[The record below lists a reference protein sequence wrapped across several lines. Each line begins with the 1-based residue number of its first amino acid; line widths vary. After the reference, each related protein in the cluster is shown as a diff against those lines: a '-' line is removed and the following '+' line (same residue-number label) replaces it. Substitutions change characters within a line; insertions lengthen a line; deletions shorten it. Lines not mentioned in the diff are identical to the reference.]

1 MNDFMKTN
9 RYYIGANY
17 WASHASINMWSE
29 WDADAVERD
38 FAALSSHGVSCL
50 RMFLLWPDFQPL
62 KAIMAND
69 VVYEYRMMPGERPLP
84 DTEAGRAG
92 VSEEVC
98 AHFAEF
104 CRLADKYSL
113 KLIVGLLTG
122 HMSFRFY
129 SPQAFEGKNF
139 LTDPTVIKW
148 EIRFVRY
155 FVKRFRDEP
164 AIIAWDLGNE
174 CSNYSKI
181 PSDQFYVWNTCVTA
195 AIRESDPTRPV
206 VSGLASL
213 PLDNESFNVREHA
226 ECVDILTTHPYQ
238 IFSNTAIDPV
248 DSLLPEIDPA
258 VRATL
263 YENIG
268 GKPAFIE
275 ECGSIGYVNASER
288 SEAAA
293 LRAMLFSSWA
303 HGNHGFF
310 WWCAFDQGQ
319 FDYAPYDWNNYG
331 SDYGLFRAGRD
342 PKPTALVTSEF
353 SDFLSDFE
361 YAELPPHTTE
371 AVCIVPRQLT
381 NPMKT
386 LDSTFILAKQAN
398 LDIKFAHAEEPLPDA
413 PLYIMPSVYSS
424 KPISLHRLNDLLC
437 RVRSGASLYISLGD
451 TLFRRITELTGL
463 TIESRERGRA
473 ERIELDGEYFT
484 LQSGY
489 RYNIESVADTCTPLA
504 HGEDG
509 RPVYTVNR
517 YGDGKIYFS
526 LYPLEAIIADRPSS
540 FTDSAPDY
548 AGFYRKFAADAL
560 SVSPR
565 AYQSDCREVLMTEHI
580 IDSSRRVVVMIN
592 YSSRPKTITAAGI
605 NGYKPVRVL
614 RGERDGDGIAVPAND
629 AAIVEFAL

>member
-38 FAALSSHGVSCL
+38 FIALSSHGVDCL

-92 VSEEVC
+92 VSEEAC
-98 AHFAEF
+98 EHFAEL

-181 PSDQFYVWNTCVTA
+181 PPDQFYVWNTCVTA

-258 VRATL
+258 VRASL
-263 YENIG
+263 YENLG

-353 SDFLSDFE
+353 SDFLSGFE

-437 RVRSGASLYISLGD
+437 RVRAGASLYISLGD

-473 ERIELDGEYFT
+473 ERIELDGERFG

-489 RYNIESVADTCTPLA
+489 RYNIESIADSCEPLA
-504 HGEDG
+504 FGEDG
-509 RPVYTVNR
+509 RPVFVRNR
-517 YGDGKIYFS
+517 YGSGWVYFL

-565 AYQSDCREVLMTEHI
+565 AYQSDCREVLTTEHI